1 MFYLKKGYPYTSN
14 AVFMMKRTPVGISNI
29 LQHITWCILQ
39 LIYVKIWNKKLTN
52 YDLYSL

>member
-1 MFYLKKGYPYTSN
+1 MFYLKKGYSYTSN